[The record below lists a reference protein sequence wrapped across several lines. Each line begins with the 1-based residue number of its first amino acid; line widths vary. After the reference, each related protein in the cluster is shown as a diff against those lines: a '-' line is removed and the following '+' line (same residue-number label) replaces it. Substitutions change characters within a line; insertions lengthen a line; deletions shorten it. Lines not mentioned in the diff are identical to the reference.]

1 MITYEKNGNKILVKV
16 VIEIDN
22 VPDNAEIREIIGNAL
37 EKLGKKVLNGEIRI
51 YEGIG

>member
-1 MITYEKNGNKILVKV
+1 MITYNKNGNKILIKV
-16 VIEIDN
+16 IIEIDN
-22 VPDNAEIREIIGNAL
+22 AEMRNAL

>member
-1 MITYEKNGNKILVKV
+1 MLIKV
-16 VIEIDN
+16 IIEIDN
-22 VPDNAEIREIIGNAL
+22 IPNNAEMREVIGNAL

>member
-1 MITYEKNGNKILVKV
+1 V

-37 EKLGKKVLNGEIRI
+37 KKLGEKVLNGEIKI